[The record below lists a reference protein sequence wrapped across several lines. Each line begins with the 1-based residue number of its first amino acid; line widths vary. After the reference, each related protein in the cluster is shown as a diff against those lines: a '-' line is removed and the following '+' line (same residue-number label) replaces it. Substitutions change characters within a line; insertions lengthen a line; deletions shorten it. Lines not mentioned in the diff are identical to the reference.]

1 MFGASAPRFTP
12 DRVLAAG
19 LLVAGL
25 ACADH
30 AAGGRSPGAVPP
42 SPGAEAKPSVGGGAV
57 AAVAPLD
64 LAPAPRGLLVTA
76 AGAGA
81 SPAPPPDY
89 EQADVDSQNDAV
101 VAPPEPLA
109 DCSERLTRAGIGFRP
124 ASLPFQSGVS
134 ARTGRSERVA
144 CGAEQVV
151 TYLHGPARIRY
162 NAPPLVTCRLAL
174 ALARFEQ
181 LASEEAQAHLGRRVV
196 GFKHLGTYSCRK
208 MVRFDFVS
216 EHSYANAIDIQEITL
231 DGGERLSVARHFGK
245 LDAQGALGPKA
256 TFLRSLARRAF
267 DERLFSNVLTP
278 FWDALHRDHLH
289 LDLARYRVDGT
300 RPAR

>member
-1 MFGASAPRFTP
+1 M
-12 DRVLAAG
+12 LWAG
-19 LLVAGL
+19 LLVLAL
-25 ACADH
+25 ACSDH
-30 AAGGRSPGAVPP
+30 AAGRRAQSAGPP
-42 SPGAEAKPSVGGGAV
+42 SAGVVRATSGG
-57 AAVAPLD
+57 
-64 LAPAPRGLLVTA
+64 
-76 AGAGA
+76 AGAGTAA
-81 SPAPPPDY
+81 SGAEDGSASARGPLPDATGGVAPPPPPDY
-89 EQADVDSQNDAV
+89 EQADVDAENDAI

-109 DCSERLTRAGIGFRP
+109 DCDQRLARAGIGFRP
-124 ASLPFQSGVS
+124 ASLPLQNVVS
-134 ARTGRSERVA
+134 ARGGQSERVA

-151 TYLHGPARIRY
+151 TYLHGPAGVRY

-181 LASEEAQAHLGRRVV
+181 LASEEARAHLGRRVV

-231 DGGERLSVARHFGK
+231 EGGERLSVARHFGK
-245 LDAQGALGPKA
+245 LDAQVLGERA